1 MAKHITGQISK
12 AKEKTPTQRGP
23 KVPTIKRKQIIEK
36 GTAEPIRPIQ
46 WGKQFQGVRGGVLS
60 PVPLNIPTL
69 PFRISIP
76 PINTTVRSPF
86 PPRVIP
92 QSINPYGPT
101 QRINQGR
108 IQPIPYPFRQPII
121 PQPPIRMQPTPIR
134 VQPYPFRRPMG
145 QPPVRVQP
153 YPPVTAQPYPPI
165 TPKKPVSIGRIP
177 SARGGIRRVPK
188 DMIVKV
194 HKGETILPAKTKK

>member
-12 AKEKTPTQRGP
+12 AKEKTQRGP

-46 WGKQFQGVRGGVLS
+46 WGKQFQSVRGGVPS

-69 PFRISIP
+69 PFRIRTP
-76 PINTTVRSPF
+76 MVNTTVRSPF

-108 IQPIPYPFRQPII
+108 IQPIPYPFR
-121 PQPPIRMQPTPIR
+121 
-134 VQPYPFRRPMG
+134 RPMG
-145 QPPVRVQP
+145 QPPVRVQPIVQP

>member
-1 MAKHITGQISK
+1 MAKYKRQKET
-12 AKEKTPTQRGP
+12 AK
-23 KVPTIKRKQIIEK
+23 
-36 GTAEPIRPIQ
+36 PIRPIQ
-46 WGKQFQGVRGGVLS
+46 WGKQFQSVRGGVLS
-60 PVPLNIPTL
+60 PVPLNRVIPTL

-108 IQPIPYPFRQPII
+108 IQPYPFRQSII
-121 PQPPIRMQPTPIR
+121 PPIR
-134 VQPYPFRRPMG
+134 VQPI
-145 QPPVRVQP
+145 VQP